1 METTVEQEPTWPCS
15 KKKQSP
21 RLEQQ
26 FAVHENEVWSLPK
39 LVIFARKMVG
49 WPDRTYAL
57 V

>member
-26 FAVHENEVWSLPK
+26 FAVHENEAWSVPK

-49 WPDRTYAL
+49 RPDRTYI
-57 V
+57 